1 MEITKEQE
9 ITESKVENISNK
21 EKIKNQEENVHSIK
35 NSKNKNKNRNS
46 SIELLKIFAMF
57 LIVLSHAV
65 PFWWIAD
72 TANSI
77 NLDKVIENNQQFIL
91 LIFRYLGQVGNL
103 IFIISSAYFLL
114 DSKKVKIQKAMYMF
128 VDVFAISMINVV
140 IFVAL
145 KVNVKTDC
153 LIEQFMPITLKNNW
167 FISTYILYYLIHP
180 WLNKIIDELSKRKLL
195 LIDLGIAIFYI
206 VNLVAEL
213 FVPIS
218 NDILGVILIYFIV
231 AYFKKYLKSY
241 SNSKMLN
248 FFTLLVSSFM
258 LILSIVTINML
269 GTKEEYF
276 AEKMLVMA
284 NIYNPLILLISISI
298 FNIVN
303 TTSFYIKGINNI
315 SSLTMLIYLIH
326 DNMLIREYGKSAY
339 WTYMKN
345 IFTYK
350 EVAKISFI
358 TAIWVFLASIII
370 AGIYKST
377 IEKIVKLVCDKAY
390 KVLSDVKS

>member
-1 MEITKEQE
+1 MEITKEQKT
-9 ITESKVENISNK
+9 TESKVANISNK
-21 EKIKNQEENVHSIK
+21 EKIKEQAINDNNIENS
-35 NSKNKNKNRNS
+35 KNKNRNS

-57 LIVLSHAV
+57 LIVLSHTV

-128 VDVFAISMINVV
+128 VDVFAISMINVA
-140 IFVAL
+140 IFLAL

-195 LIDLGIAIFYI
+195 LIDLGITLFYI

-241 SNSKMLN
+241 SNSRMLN

-269 GTKEEYF
+269 GAKEEYF
-276 AEKMLVMA
+276 SEKMLAMA

-298 FNIVN
+298 FNMAN
-303 TTSFYIKGINNI
+303 TTSFYIKGINKI

-339 WTYMKN
+339 WTYIKN
-345 IFTYK
+345 IFTYRN
-350 EVAKISFI
+350 VAKISFI
-358 TAIWVFLASIII
+358 TAIVVFLACMII
-370 AGIYKST
+370 AGIYKNT
-377 IEKIVKLVCDKAY
+377 IEKLVKWICDKIY
-390 KVLSDVKS
+390 KVLSDVRF

>member
-1 MEITKEQE
+1 MEITKEQK
-9 ITESKVENISNK
+9 IKVANISNK
-21 EKIKNQEENVHSIK
+21 EKIKEQEINNNSIENS
-35 NSKNKNKNRNS
+35 KNKNRNS

-57 LIVLSHAV
+57 LIVLSHTV

-128 VDVFAISMINVV
+128 VDVFAISMINVA
-140 IFVAL
+140 IFLAL

-195 LIDLGIAIFYI
+195 LINLGITLFYI

-241 SNSKMLN
+241 NNSKMLN
-248 FFTLLVSSFM
+248 FFTLLVSLFM
-258 LILSIVTINML
+258 LMLSIVTINML
-269 GTKEEYF
+269 GAKEEYF
-276 AEKMLVMA
+276 SEKMLAMA

-298 FNIVN
+298 FNIAN
-303 TTSFYIKGINNI
+303 TTSFYIKEINKI

-339 WTYMKN
+339 WTYIKN
-345 IFTYK
+345 IFTYRN
-350 EVAKISFI
+350 VAKISFI
-358 TAIWVFLASIII
+358 TAIVVFLACIII
-370 AGIYKST
+370 AGIYKNT
-377 IEKIVKLVCDKAY
+377 IEKIVKWICDKVY
-390 KVLSDVKS
+390 KVLSDFRF